1 MKFDIVYDNEVSLQT
16 IGVYMKFSKEVPVVD
31 WGKWVILPPI
41 LRPPAVSAGM
51 HLFEIILDAGYI

>member
-1 MKFDIVYDNEVSLQT
+1 MGHFT
-16 IGVYMKFSKEVPVVD
+16 
-31 WGKWVILPPI
+31 PI